1 MEAETIEEVFYEEAI
16 TQKIYTLNSIRA
28 ATFFGGPLVAGYLIS
43 ENYRVF
49 NEDKKSKMAIVYGAI
64 ATIIL
69 FGAIFMI
76 PDNINVPTYIVPLI
90 YSWLTYLIVQ
100 KLMGG
105 QMKVHVTSGG
115 PVFTIWRALL
125 VALIGAAVT
134 LAGVFVVIFISGFIR

>member
-16 TQKIYTLNSIRA
+16 TQKIYTLNSTRA

-49 NEDKKSKMAIVYGAI
+49 NEDKKSKLAIVYGVA

-90 YSWLTYLIVQ
+90 YSWLSYLLVQ
-100 KLMGG
+100 QLMGS
-105 QMKVHVTSGG
+105 QMKIHIGAGG

-125 VALIGAAVT
+125 VALIAGVVT
-134 LAGVFVVIFISGFIR
+134 VIGVFVVIFIIGFIR